1 MALKEGFQGHA
12 GELSRQLPADTAQ
25 AELFGK
31 DFGFMK
37 D

>member
-1 MALKEGFQGHA
+1 VALKEWFQGHA
-12 GELSRQLPADTAQ
+12 GELSRQLPTDIAQ

-37 D
+37 A